1 MTAEEFRAENLAKN
15 QALQAERFRRLN
27 PLCRKGQIVFAG
39 SSLMEH
45 FPIEELVEDIGL
57 DVCVYNRGNS
67 GYVTRQML
75 DDLREMVLD
84 LEPSKLFINI
94 GTNDIGQGLFDELW
108 VNYEEI
114 LNRVQRE
121 LPDCQIYTM
130 AYYPCNDQ
138 ADFGR
143 SPEEQARCFK
153 YRNPASIREA
163 NQKLEELARRHGCQ
177 YIDVNEGLADENGR
191 MKESFCVD
199 GIHMYPDGYAIVLN
213 NLLPYLK

>member
-1 MTAEEFRAENLAKN
+1 MTAEEFRAENLARN
-15 QALQAERFRRLN
+15 QALRAERFRRLN

-84 LEPSKLFINI
+84 LAPSKLFINI

-121 LPDCQIYTM
+121 LPDCRIYIM

-143 SPEEQARCFK
+143 SPEEQARCFRH
-153 YRNPASIREA
+153 RNPASIREA
-163 NQKLEELARRHGCQ
+163 NRKLESLARRHGCQ
-177 YIDVNEGLADENGR
+177 YIDANEGLADESGR
-191 MKESFCVD
+191 MKENFCVD